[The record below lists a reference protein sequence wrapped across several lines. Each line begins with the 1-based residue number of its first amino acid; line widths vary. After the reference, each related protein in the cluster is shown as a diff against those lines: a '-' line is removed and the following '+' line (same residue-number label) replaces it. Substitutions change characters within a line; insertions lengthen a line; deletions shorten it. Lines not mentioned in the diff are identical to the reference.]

1 MSRSLFR
8 RRLTLEEQDEIRSKR
23 SKGIRDMLGV
33 VGIIF
38 LVAITVFVS
47 ATVLIP
53 YMELYTLRQ
62 EQEHAETQLHHAQQE
77 EEEAHNIFSWMSD
90 FEFFEQIARDSAHK
104 AKDGEKVIH
113 IPAAEPD
120 KTTTAPARN

>member
-1 MSRSLFR
+1 MSRSFFR
-8 RRLTLEEQDEIRSKR
+8 RRLTLEEQDEIRNQR
-23 SKGIRDMLGV
+23 SKGIREMLGV

-38 LVAITVFVS
+38 LVAIAVFVS

-62 EQEHAETQLHHAQQE
+62 EQEHVEAQLHRAQE
-77 EEEAHNIFSWMSD
+77 AEEEAHNIYNWMSD

-120 KTTTAPARN
+120 TPATGKARN